1 MKSILQSCRNNRL
14 NNIIVFVSLLFFF
27 APSKAQYLYPEHYL
41 EKVSAFCLDC
51 GEPQAMPPSDYPQ
64 RFMMLLNE
72 KALKKIEGDIYVQI
86 LVDSTGKAQLLSA
99 DNQSNVSSKKLNL
112 QHAINNIHWTPAGG
126 ENTMGYQSVQLLIRF
141 KDDMLYMQRLNMSF
155 GDKQPVDKKDQ
166 KDKSHT
172 HTFKVYNTA
181 NSSLPWNM
189 SRAVAIDAS
198 GVVWMGTDQGL
209 VRMQNGGMYVFN
221 QENSPLTSYPRNK
234 KDLHAIMALDFDSKG
249 RLWISQGYDLFLLDN
264 EKWWKYFNKS
274 NSPVNWCTGFNYDK
288 QGNLWVPTF
297 HGAHRYDNGSW
308 TTVDSTTHPLP
319 SNNIMAIYADSRN
332 RLWIGSSKGSLM
344 AEGDKLETFEDTPYS
359 IKEKTLSNILE
370 DGKGN
375 IWLAIYG
382 ANDEPNTALMLYDNE
397 GRWHEYMCPLIRK
410 WRTETISDIAL
421 NEKNNELWISVYH
434 IGLLLFHTDTEE
446 WELYTPDNSNLPDA
460 YIEDIELDNNGKLW
474 GATFGG
480 IVTEE

>member
-1 MKSILQSCRNNRL
+1 MKHFFLTATL
-14 NNIIVFVSLLFFF
+14 LLLFFS
-27 APSKAQYLYPEHYL
+27 AKAQYLYPEHYL
-41 EKVSAFCLDC
+41 ENVSSFCLDC
-51 GEPQAMPPSDYPQ
+51 GEPKAMPPENFPQ
-64 RFMMLLNE
+64 QFMMKVDGN
-72 KALKKIEGDIYVQI
+72 ALKRIKGDIYLQI
-86 LVDSTGKAQLLSA
+86 LIDSTGHAALLSA
-99 DNQSNVSSKKLNL
+99 DNQTNVSSKKLKL
-112 QHAINNIHWTPAGG
+112 EQAINSIQWTPAGG
-126 ENTMGYQSVQLLIRF
+126 EDVAKYQSVQLLIQF
-141 KDDMLYMQRLNMSF
+141 QDDMMYTRRLSMTM
-155 GDKQPVDKKDQ
+155 GDKEPVESKNRH
-166 KDKSHT
+166 DKSHT

-209 VRMQNGGMYVFN
+209 IRMQNDGMYVFN

-297 HGAHRYDNGSW
+297 HGAHRFDYSNDLW
-308 TTVDSTTHPLP
+308 TTVDSTTYPLP

-397 GRWHEYMCPLIRK
+397 GRWHEYICPLIRK